1 MRFTMDCDF
10 MIPLVIFARE
20 VDAAV
25 HVVDAAVR
33 VNRSDMYAVRNPDWK
48 SGSLKVRV
56 SAGRTKNRVTAATL
70 MSTQ

>member
-25 HVVDAAVR
+25 HVVDAAVH
-33 VNRSDMYAVRNPDWK
+33 VNRSNMYAVRNPD
-48 SGSLKVRV
+48 
-56 SAGRTKNRVTAATL
+56 
-70 MSTQ
+70 